1 MGKGGKKQPI
11 VNSDSCIIIMFDK
24 AKIISVIWSLSIPD
38 SFSLIHPLCAMP
50 IIVLKI
56 LLFQVE
62 IPYESPVKV
71 IWDRTW
77 LLPFVRGSPLIQ
89 VQLPDVI
96 FISRPINHSP
106 YLLPTRFWIAF
117 LINSH
122 SCSVSITTRCCCDT
136 YRDHCLWPRWTSWPV
151 SKAITWT
158 KPLSIYQ
165 ETKGQNKLQI
175 CCFKLYQ

>member
-11 VNSDSCIIIMFDK
+11 VNSDSCIII
-24 AKIISVIWSLSIPD
+24 ISVIWSWSIPD

-50 IIVLKI
+50 IIVLKNP
-56 LLFQVE
+56 F
-62 IPYESPVKV
+62 IPGGNSLWIIPLKSFGTGLDFSHLSIVS
-71 IWDRTW
+71 
-77 LLPFVRGSPLIQ
+77 GSPLIQ

-122 SCSVSITTRCCCDT
+122 SCSVSITTRCL
-136 YRDHCLWPRWTSWPV
+136 LWYLQRPLPVATLNQLTS
-151 SKAITWT
+151 
-158 KPLSIYQ
+158 
-165 ETKGQNKLQI
+165 
-175 CCFKLYQ
+175 F